1 VTRGWQGPT
10 NIAVLRTHS
19 NCSCGKG
26 EELPGGRIRVYNIFH
41 PYTCWWNLFKP
52 QVRARSMNRKKYL
65 AKDKVTY
72 RIKVTYVQL
81 GRCTTDASVC
91 TSTSRNTGIR
101 RLSVG
106 RTILCSL
113 QRMHPIQTAEVAN
126 QRMHLEAIRDVTC
139 QPWIENSWLLCLKL
153 VLKNSSLVSA
163 LRILR
168 IRTTL

>member
-1 VTRGWQGPT
+1 
-10 NIAVLRTHS
+10 
-19 NCSCGKG
+19 
-26 EELPGGRIRVYNIFH
+26 
-41 PYTCWWNLFKP
+41 
-52 QVRARSMNRKKYL
+52 MNRKKYL

-81 GRCTTDASVC
+81 VSPQTHQSVLQH
-91 TSTSRNTGIR
+91 SRNTGIR

-139 QPWIENSWLLCLKL
+139 QPWIENS
-153 VLKNSSLVSA
+153 
-163 LRILR
+163 
-168 IRTTL
+168 